1 MSAELKLVQQQIIGL
16 NQDAVD
22 EWSEYRQEKKKPLSA
37 LAMKK
42 VIKFLLKYDEGHQQA
57 LVDAA
62 IMNDWQGLH
71 DIEIKK
77 QTSRE
82 STLHDDLNDTSWAR

>member
-1 MSAELKLVQQQIIGL
+1 MPELSLVQQVTMGL
-16 NQDAVD
+16 NQNAVD
-22 EWSEYRQEKKKPLSA
+22 EWREYREEKKKPLSA
-37 LAMKK
+37 LALKK
-42 VIKFLLKYDEGHQQA
+42 VVKFLLMYPEDHQQMI
-57 LVDAA
+57 VDSA

-82 STLHDDLNDTSWAR
+82 STLQDDLNDTSWAR